1 MKNFTIMARY
11 LHTTLHYTTLH
22 YTTLHYTTLH
32 LGLKHPKKIVAAV
45 PPRHNIPASP
55 AAMSFKDVAA
65 GDFCVWVLA
74 ARPLTIL
81 LQAGEPPAPK
91 PRQSNR
97 ICN

>member
-1 MKNFTIMARY
+1 MARY

-22 YTTLHYTTLH
+22 YTTLH
-32 LGLKHPKKIVAAV
+32 LGLNHPKKIVAGM

-55 AAMSFKDVAA
+55 AAVSFKDIAT
-65 GDFCVWVLA
+65 GDFCVGVRA

-81 LQAGEPPAPK
+81 LQAGEPPAPQLY
-91 PRQSNR
+91 QSNR